1 MSTPRSRPSPYQDEA
16 PGGGLLARLYTRTS
30 LSLLGVLAIAI
41 VAGLLALS
49 VAVFTHAFSDP
60 ARVRLEVDRA
70 GSQLAQGADVKL
82 NGIIVGR
89 VEQIEPAPRGDG
101 ATLHL
106 AIERDRLELI
116 PANTTAEVL
125 PKTIFGEKY
134 VELALPAE
142 PVAAHLADGDVIERD
157 RSSVAIET
165 STVLNDLGPLL
176 EAVSPADLNTTLTA
190 IATAV
195 QGRGEQIG
203 QTVTDARAFTRG
215 VRPTVPLLVE
225 DAGLF
230 AEVGDGYHRAAGPL
244 LRTLRQSGVTARTLT
259 KHQLD
264 LHRLLLSS
272 AELADVASGFVD
284 LVGET
289 AIKVVQVSRPV
300 LEMLKR
306 YSPEIACLVRGVVEA
321 KDRLEAVFADGPYLK
336 ARLFVSVSRG
346 MYEPSIDDPKSIDLS
361 AYGPYCPVTPQGSEG
376 TVPWPPI
383 PKELDRIRGLGNAS
397 LGNSLNGLPGH
408 PLSATESNDLLG
420 LLLGGAVG

>member
-1 MSTPRSRPSPYQDEA
+1 MTRPSPYLDEA

-41 VAGLLALS
+41 IVGLLS
-49 VAVFTHAFSDP
+49 ISIAVFTHAFSDP
-60 ARVRLEVDRA
+60 AQVRLEVDRA

-89 VEQIEPAPRGDG
+89 VERIEAAPRGSG

-106 AIERDRLELI
+106 AIDRDRLDLI

-134 VELALPAE
+134 VDLALPPE
-142 PVAAHLADGDVIERD
+142 PVTARLADGDVIERD
-157 RSSVAIET
+157 QSSVAIET
-165 STVLNDLGPLL
+165 STVLNNLAPLL
-176 EAVSPADLNTTLTA
+176 ESVSPADLSSTLTA

-195 QGRGEQIG
+195 RGRGEQIG
-203 QTVTDARAFTRG
+203 KTVTDARRFTQG

-225 DAGLF
+225 DARLF
-230 AEVGDGYHRAAGPL
+230 ADVGEVYQRVADPV

-259 KHQLD
+259 ARQSEL
-264 LHRLLLSS
+264 RALLLSS
-272 AELADVASGFVD
+272 TELADVASGFVD

-300 LEMLKR
+300 LEMLKK
-306 YSPEIACLVRGVVEA
+306 YSPEIACLVRGVVQA

-346 MYEPSIDDPKSIDLS
+346 MYEPGIDDPKSLDLS
-361 AYGPYCPVTPQGSEG
+361 AYGPYCPITPKNGRG
-376 TVPWPPI
+376 TVPWPPV
-383 PKELDRIRGLGNAS
+383 PQELDRIRGIGNAS
-397 LGNSLNGLPGH
+397 PFNSLNGLPGQ
-408 PLSATESNDLLG
+408 PFSATDPSTDLLG
-420 LLLGGAVG
+420 MLLGGALG

>member
-1 MSTPRSRPSPYQDEA
+1 MTRGSPYADEA

-30 LSLLGVLAIAI
+30 LSLLGLLGIAI

-49 VAVFTHAFSDP
+49 IAVFTHAFSDP

-70 GSQLAQGADVKL
+70 GSQLAEGADVKL

-89 VEQIEPAPRGDG
+89 VERIEAAPRGSG

-106 AIERDRLELI
+106 AIESDRLDLI
-116 PANTTAEVL
+116 PANATAEVL

-134 VELALPAE
+134 VELALPTE
-142 PVAAHLADGDVIERD
+142 PASARLADGDVIERD

-176 EAVSPADLNTTLTA
+176 EAVSPADLNTTLSA

-195 QGRGEQIG
+195 QGRGEELG

-225 DAGLF
+225 DARLF
-230 AEVGDGYHRAAGPL
+230 ADVGEGYRRAADPL
-244 LRTLRQSGVTARTLT
+244 LRTLRQSGVTARTVT
-259 KHQLD
+259 EHQRD
-264 LHRLLLSS
+264 LQRLLLSS

-306 YSPEIACLVRGVVEA
+306 YSPEIACLVRGVVGA
-321 KDRLEAVFADGPYLK
+321 KERLEAVFAAGPYLK
-336 ARLFVSVSRG
+336 ARLFVSLSRG
-346 MYEPSIDDPKSIDLS
+346 MYEPGIDDPKSLDLS
-361 AYGPYCPVTPQGSEG
+361 AYGPYCPITPGKGGG

-383 PKELDRIRGLGNAS
+383 PKELDRIRGLGNAN

-408 PLSATESNDLLG
+408 PLSATDSSDLLG